1 MRRSDK
7 KNNHYELINNEGGN
21 THAHTHTHKNN
32 KKNNNN
38 IKTFQKENNNANTQL
53 IRKRIINKNLGL
65 IIGREFPF

>member
-21 THAHTHTHKNN
+21 THTHTHTHTH
-32 KKNNNN
+32 
-38 IKTFQKENNNANTQL
+38 KTFQKENNNANTQL